1 MSSVCKK
8 IIKKSHDF
16 FMIHKIKHVKFLLF
30 EKKKKFYD
38 FIDNPASV
46 CYTMKKYP
54 LKRNMTE
61 GFL

>member
-1 MSSVCKK
+1 
-8 IIKKSHDF
+8 
-16 FMIHKIKHVKFLLF
+16 MIHKIKHVKFLLF